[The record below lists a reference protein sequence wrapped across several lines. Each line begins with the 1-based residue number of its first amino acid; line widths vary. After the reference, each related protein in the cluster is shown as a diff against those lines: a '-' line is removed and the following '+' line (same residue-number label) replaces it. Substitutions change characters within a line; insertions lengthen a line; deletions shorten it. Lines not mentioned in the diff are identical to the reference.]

1 MPRSWLFVPGDSEKK
16 LAKGPTTGAD
26 ALIIDLEDSVA
37 KSRRSI
43 GRELTCEYL
52 SSADRSISQLYVR
65 INPLDSNDA
74 LHDLAGIIAGKPDGL
89 ILPKAETVEDSNRL
103 SHYLDALEVANGLEL
118 GSTRIFPIATETPG
132 AMLTLDGYRNAN
144 PRVTAL
150 SWGAED
156 LSAAIGASTNQD
168 EHGNLSAPYIL
179 ARSLCLMAAH
189 AAAVQA
195 VDTVHTNFRDDD
207 GLRRSSI
214 QARRDGFS
222 GKIAIHPNQ
231 VAIIND
237 AFTPSSEEIEH
248 AQVVIDLF
256 AANPDAG
263 TLSLDGKML
272 DKPHLTQAERV
283 VAFAKHRFHR
293 TNRHEPK
300 RKY

>member
-1 MPRSWLFVPGDSEKK
+1 MMPRSWLFVPGDSEKK

-118 GSTRIFPIATETPG
+118 GCTRIFPIATETPG

-283 VAFAKHRFHR
+283 VAFAKHR
-293 TNRHEPK
+293 
-300 RKY
+300 

>member
-283 VAFAKHRFHR
+283 VAFAKHR
-293 TNRHEPK
+293 
-300 RKY
+300 

>member
-1 MPRSWLFVPGDSEKK
+1 
-16 LAKGPTTGAD
+16 
-26 ALIIDLEDSVA
+26 
-37 KSRRSI
+37 
-43 GRELTCEYL
+43 
-52 SSADRSISQLYVR
+52 
-65 INPLDSNDA
+65 
-74 LHDLAGIIAGKPDGL
+74 
-89 ILPKAETVEDSNRL
+89 
-103 SHYLDALEVANGLEL
+103 
-118 GSTRIFPIATETPG
+118 
-132 AMLTLDGYRNAN
+132 MLTLDGYRNAN

-283 VAFAKHRFHR
+283 VAFAKHR
-293 TNRHEPK
+293 
-300 RKY
+300 

>member
-1 MPRSWLFVPGDSEKK
+1 MMPRSWLFVPGDSEKK
-16 LAKGPTTGAD
+16 LGKGAGTGAD

-37 KSRRSI
+37 ASRRPV

-52 SSADRSISQLYVR
+52 KTADRSICKLFVR
-65 INPLDSNDA
+65 INPLDTSDA
-74 LHDLAGIIAGKPDGL
+74 LLDLAGVIAGKPDGL
-89 ILPKAETVEDSNRL
+89 ILPKAETVNDTHTLDNYL
-103 SHYLDALEVANGLEL
+103 SALEVAHGIEL
-118 GSTRIFPIATETPG
+118 GATKIFPIATETPG
-132 AMLTLDGYRNAN
+132 AMLTLDGYRNAS

-156 LSAAIGASTNQD
+156 LSAAIGATTNKDSNGQ
-168 EHGNLSAPYIL
+168 LTSPYIL

-195 VDTVHTNFRDDD
+195 VDTVHPDFRDDP
-207 GLRRSSI
+207 GLAEQSNF
-214 QARRDGFS
+214 ARRDGFS

-237 AFTPSSEEIEH
+237 AFTPSDEELAH
-248 AQVVIDLF
+248 AQAIIDLF
-256 AANPDAG
+256 NANPDAG

-283 VAFAKHRFHR
+283 IAMGKQA
-293 TNRHEPK
+293 
-300 RKY
+300 RK

>member
-1 MPRSWLFVPGDSEKK
+1 MMPRSWLFVPGDSEKK
-16 LAKGPTTGAD
+16 LGKGPGTGAD

-37 KSRRSI
+37 KSRRPI

-52 SSADRSISQLYVR
+52 RAADRSLSKLYVR
-65 INPLDSNDA
+65 INPLDSDDA
-74 LHDLAGIIAGKPDGL
+74 LFDLAGIIAGKPDGL
-89 ILPKAETVEDSNRL
+89 ILPKAETAADANRL
-103 SHYLDALEVANGLEL
+103 SYYLDALEVANGIEL
-118 GSTRIFPIATETPG
+118 GSTKIFPIATETPG
-132 AMLTLDGYRNAN
+132 AMLTLDGYRNPN
-144 PRVTAL
+144 PRISAL

-189 AAAVQA
+189 AAGVQA
-195 VDTVHTNFRDDD
+195 VDTVYTNFRDDD
-207 GLRRSSI
+207 GLRQSSV

-231 VAIIND
+231 VATIND
-237 AFTPSSEEIEH
+237 AFTPSAQEIEH
-248 AQVVIDLF
+248 AQAVIDLF

-283 VAFAKHRFHR
+283 VAFAKHQ
-293 TNRHEPK
+293 
-300 RKY
+300 

>member
-16 LAKGPTTGAD
+16 LSKGPMTGAD

-37 KSRRSI
+37 KARRPM

-52 SSADRSISQLYVR
+52 RSADRSLSQLYVR
-65 INPLDSNDA
+65 INPLDSDDA
-74 LHDLAGIIAGKPDGL
+74 LLDLAGIIGGKPDGL

-103 SHYLDALEVANGLEL
+103 SHYLDALEIANGQKL
-118 GSTRIFPIATETPG
+118 GDTRIFPIATETPG
-132 AMLTLDGYRNAN
+132 AMLTLDGYRKPN
-144 PRVTAL
+144 PRVSAL

-156 LSAAIGASTNQD
+156 LSAAIGASTNED
-168 EHGNLSAPYIL
+168 EDGNLSAPYIL

-195 VDTVHTNFRDDD
+195 VDTVHTNFHDDD
-207 GLRRSSI
+207 GLRQSSVR
-214 QARRDGFS
+214 ARRDGFS

-231 VAIIND
+231 VGIIND
-237 AFTPSSEEIEH
+237 AFTPSVDEIEY
-248 AQVVIDLF
+248 AQAVIELF

-272 DKPHLTQAERV
+272 DKPHLTQAQRV
-283 VAFAKHRFHR
+283 VAFAKH
-293 TNRHEPK
+293 P
-300 RKY
+300 

>member
-1 MPRSWLFVPGDSEKK
+1 MMPRSWLFVPGDSEKK

-283 VAFAKHRFHR
+283 VAFAKHR
-293 TNRHEPK
+293 
-300 RKY
+300 

>member
-1 MPRSWLFVPGDSEKK
+1 MMPRSWLFVPGDSEKK

-156 LSAAIGASTNQD
+156 LSAAIGASSNQD

-283 VAFAKHRFHR
+283 VAFAKHR
-293 TNRHEPK
+293 
-300 RKY
+300 

>member
-16 LAKGPTTGAD
+16 LGKGPTTGAD

-37 KSRRSI
+37 KSRRPI

-52 SSADRSISQLYVR
+52 RSADRSLSRLYVR
-65 INPLDSNDA
+65 INPLDSDDA
-74 LHDLAGIIAGKPDGL
+74 LLDLAGIIAGKPDGL
-89 ILPKAETVEDSNRL
+89 ILPKAETVEDANRL
-103 SHYLDALEVANGLEL
+103 SHYLDALEVANGHTL

-132 AMLTLDGYRNAN
+132 AMLTLDGYRNPN
-144 PRVTAL
+144 PRISAL

-195 VDTVHTNFRDDD
+195 VDTVYTNFRDDD
-207 GLRRSSI
+207 GLRQSSI

-231 VAIIND
+231 VATIND
-237 AFTPSSEEIEH
+237 AFTPSAEEIEH
-248 AQVVIDLF
+248 AQAVIDLF
-256 AANPDAG
+256 AGNPDAG

-283 VAFAKHRFHR
+283 VAFANHR
-293 TNRHEPK
+293 
-300 RKY
+300 

>member
-1 MPRSWLFVPGDSEKK
+1 MMPRSWLFVPGDSEKK
-16 LAKGPTTGAD
+16 LGKGASTGAD

-37 KSRRSI
+37 AARRPL

-52 SSADRSISQLYVR
+52 ANADRAVSRLFVR
-65 INPLDSNDA
+65 INPLDTDDA
-74 LHDLAGIIAGKPDGL
+74 LKDLAGIIAGRPDGL
-89 ILPKAETVEDSNRL
+89 ILPKAETVDDSHRL
-103 SHYLDALEVANGLEL
+103 DHYLSALEVANGIDR
-118 GSTRIFPIATETPG
+118 GTTKIFPIATETPG
-132 AMLTLDGYRNAN
+132 AMLTLEGYRRAS

-156 LSAAIGASTNQD
+156 LSAAIGATTNRD
-168 EHGNLSAPYIL
+168 ETGRLAAPYLL

-189 AAAVQA
+189 AAGVQA
-195 VDTVHTNFRDDD
+195 VDTVHPDFRDDD
-207 GLRRSSI
+207 GLRRESNY
-214 QARRDGFS
+214 ARRDGFS

-237 AFTPSSEEIEH
+237 AFTPSAEEVAH
-248 AQVVIDLF
+248 AQAVIDLF

-283 VAFAKHRFHR
+283 IAMAAQARR
-293 TNRHEPK
+293 
-300 RKY
+300 